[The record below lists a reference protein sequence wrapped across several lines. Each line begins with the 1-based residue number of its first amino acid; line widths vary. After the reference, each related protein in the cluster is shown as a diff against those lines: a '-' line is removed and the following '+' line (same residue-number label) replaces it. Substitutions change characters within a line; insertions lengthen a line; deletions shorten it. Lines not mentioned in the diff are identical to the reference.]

1 MESFSS
7 VGAARRAVERAA
19 ATPFLDHPPA
29 PAWYCPAAGAWSAAL
44 VLALAGLAGRPALAV
59 PAVLVLVA
67 LEFAFLGWFRRR
79 WGTWPRLR
87 AAPPEIARAMRGYAV
102 GAVAVIGA
110 VVAAAVLVHPAAGA
124 GVALV
129 GVTTGL
135 WVYERAYARAA
146 DAVRRRLS

>member
-59 PAVLVLVA
+59 P
-67 LEFAFLGWFRRR
+67 AFLGWFRRR